1 MQFAAHSLVKGLLS
15 AVIGLLVVSV
25 GQVRVALTGS
35 QDDLTVFFTSPFS
48 VLFLLTVGP
57 LRRMVAV
64 GGAED
69 RGPAGRAADANPQHP
84 RYCRGC
90 V

>member
-1 MQFAAHSLVKGLLS
+1 MQFAAHSLVRGLLS

-48 VLFLLTVGP
+48 VLFLSLSV
-57 LRRMVAV
+57 LSVAWSLWAARRI
-64 GGAED
+64 GAD
-69 RGPAGRAADANPQHP
+69 GARR
-84 RYCRGC
+84 
-90 V
+90 